1 MAARAG
7 IAYFRP
13 VIGFL
18 RFIGVMNAAVWFGG
32 AVFFTFAAA
41 PNFFSPEMLDLFG
54 GRDHPYA
61 RAWSGQAA
69 QLVLRSYFHVSL
81 VCALVAVAH
90 LFAEWLYTGRRCGR
104 LIVALLAA
112 MLALTLLGG
121 FWLQPKL
128 KALHIE
134 RYGTRSTPE
143 QKEAATTSF
152 KRWHGVSQAMNFLLL
167 LGLTAYLWKVV
178 NPPDSVRFVGATSP
192 FRVG

>member
-1 MAARAG
+1 
-7 IAYFRP
+7 
-13 VIGFL
+13 
-18 RFIGVMNAAVWFGG
+18 MNAAVWFGG

-69 QLVLRSYFHVSL
+69 QLVLRSYFHTSL

-90 LFAEWLYTGRRCGR
+90 FAVEWLYTGRRLGR
-104 LIVALLAA
+104 LLAGLLAG
-112 MLALTLLGG
+112 MLVLTLLGG

-134 RYGTRSTPE
+134 RYGVRSTPE
-143 QKEAATTSF
+143 QKDAAIRSF
-152 KRWHGVSQAMNFLLL
+152 KRWHGVSQGLNFLLL
-167 LGLTAYLWKVV
+167 IGLAAHLWKVV

-192 FRVG
+192 FRIG